1 MSDVQSADGGQET
14 GDRPWSRRPKPI
26 PTPFTDPFW
35 EATRAGRLVIQRC
48 SACGEW
54 RWPPQPACPECWSDA
69 FAWTDTAGT
78 GSIYSYTVISRP
90 VDRDR
95 FPARYVL
102 GVVELD
108 EGPRLLT
115 NLVDCTEAQL
125 AIGTRVQVRFQALD
139 DEFTV
144 YPFAPV
150 DGDR

>member
-1 MSDVQSADGGQET
+1 M
-14 GDRPWSRRPKPI
+14 
-26 PTPFTDPFW
+26 
-35 EATRAGRLVIQRC
+35 
-48 SACGEW
+48 
-54 RWPPQPACPECWSDA
+54 
-69 FAWTDTAGT
+69 
-78 GSIYSYTVISRP
+78 
-90 VDRDR
+90 
-95 FPARYVL
+95 L

-125 AIGTRVQVRFQALD
+125 TIGTRVRVRFQALD